1 MRVTIVNSWCPVEG
15 ARGNVV
21 GYLTLQIRNL
31 FIILLIGVTGC
42 SPAPKVLLVDG
53 TRKFSLDLQG
63 GLLGGDGFTASQN
76 QTIAGLLGGAKF
88 PVPDY
93 LKSLLVDDYDL
104 VKGDEL
110 VPLEPVKVVVATDL
124 PKFRW
129 KAVPGATFY
138 EVFIRDHRDIVVKR
152 SGKVEETEWIPKK
165 PLAQA
170 EVFHWRVTA
179 GAGKEAAVS
188 HWAKFAIPGA
198 TAFAEIE
205 ASSKMNSHLLSAIAF
220 ARCGAI
226 ANADI
231 ELAELEKT
239 AIGADLVQRW
249 RSQLK

>member
-1 MRVTIVNSWCPVEG
+1 M
-15 ARGNVV
+15 
-21 GYLTLQIRNL
+21 
-31 FIILLIGVTGC
+31 
-42 SPAPKVLLVDG
+42 LLVDG
-53 TRKFSLDLQG
+53 ARKFSLDPQG
-63 GLLGGDGFTASQN
+63 SLLGGDGFTASQN

-93 LKSLLVDDYDL
+93 LKNLLTDDYDS
-104 VKGDEL
+104 VKDEEL
-110 VPLEPVKVVVATDL
+110 VPLEPVKVVATTDV

-129 KAVPGATFY
+129 KPVPGANFY

-152 SGKVEETEWIPKK
+152 SGKVEETEWTPKK

-179 GAGKEAAVS
+179 GVGKEAAVS
-188 HWAKFAIPGA
+188 HWTKFAIPGA

-205 ASSKMNSHLLSAIAF
+205 ATSKMNSHLLSAIAY
-220 ARCGAI
+220 ARCGALGS
-226 ANADI
+226 ADK

-239 AIGADLVQRW
+239 ATGADMVQRW